1 MMLLVSSSAL
11 KRGYLSMI
19 GKNIAVIRKQRGYT
33 LTQLSELSNIS
44 KSYLSNIERN
54 INKNPSLEVIQKIA
68 SVLDVDLITLLRT
81 GSDLDRYLNVDNEW
95 VEILKELK
103 ELGIGKEQLREY
115 KTLLEF
121 IKWRNQQSN

>member
-1 MMLLVSSSAL
+1 
-11 KRGYLSMI
+11 MI

>member
-1 MMLLVSSSAL
+1 
-11 KRGYLSMI
+11 MI
-19 GKNIAVIRKQRGYT
+19 GKNIAEIRKQRGYT

-68 SVLDVDLITLLRT
+68 TVLDVDLITLLKT

-95 VEILKELK
+95 VVLLKELK
-103 ELGIGKEQLREY
+103 ELGIGKDQLHEY

-121 IKWRNQQSN
+121 IKWRNENSN